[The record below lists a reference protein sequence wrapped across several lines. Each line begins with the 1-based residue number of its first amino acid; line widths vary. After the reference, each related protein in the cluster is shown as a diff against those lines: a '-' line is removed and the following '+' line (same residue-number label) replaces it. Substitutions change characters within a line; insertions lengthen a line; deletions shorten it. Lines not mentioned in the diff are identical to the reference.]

1 MKTDLF
7 KTTLAF
13 TALFFSTILSAQTAG
28 TLTFTFT
35 EVPKSTSATY
45 NGNAQHVLAAWV
57 QNTTGTGTGTF
68 VKTKLRYAGPGT
80 NDHLPT
86 WAVNA
91 GGPSSNCLATTCN
104 TVDATTGATRSSWTT
119 YTVTWDGKKGS
130 AATGTVQP
138 DGVYKVTLQSTWN
151 HGTGGTATSSYT
163 FTKGPAIDHQTPAAT
178 TTFSNVTLHWAPAVV
193 TGITETPAENPV
205 ITIYPNPTNGIVS
218 IDFSNTTSIKVIN
231 TLGVVIYDE
240 KIEQATEGTRNIDL
254 GSFANGIYFIN
265 VSNRTGALN
274 HKLILNK

>member
-1 MKTDLF
+1 MEKKLF
-7 KTTLAF
+7 KLTLAII
-13 TALFFSTILSAQTAG
+13 ASLSSTILSSQTAG

-35 EVPKSTSATY
+35 EVPKSSSSTY

-86 WAVNA
+86 WAVNS
-91 GGPSSNCLATTCN
+91 GGTASNCLAASCN
-104 TVDATTGATRSSWTT
+104 VVDATTGATRSSWTT
-119 YTVTWDGKKGS
+119 YQVTWDGKKGS

-138 DGVYKVTLQSTWN
+138 DGVYKVTIQSTWN
-151 HGTGGTATSSYT
+151 HGTGGTATASYT

-178 TTFSNVTLHWAPAVV
+178 STFSNVTLHWAPAVV
-193 TGITETPAENPV
+193 TGIDEASSENPQ
-205 ITIYPNPTNGIVS
+205 ITIYPNPSNGIIS
-218 IDFSNTTSIKVIN
+218 IDFNNTSSIKVVN
-231 TLGVVIYDE
+231 MLGVVVYEE
-240 KIEQATEGTRNIDL
+240 KVELAEEGTKTIDMS
-254 GSFANGIYFIN
+254 GFSGGIYFIN
-265 VSNRTGALN
+265 VSNPKGSAN